1 MQIKNKPLLLQ
12 HFESYGLVLLG
23 VFLYCIGVNLFIVPA
38 NLYNGGVMGIAQ
50 LLRTLLVQL
59 FSFPD
64 SFSLDLSGLIFF
76 VLNLPILFI
85 AYKDISH
92 TFFKKTVFAIILQTV
107 ILSVIP
113 IPATPLVSDTMAAVV
128 TGAILCGGGTGL
140 TLWAGGSCGGTDT
153 LGIFFAKRYRT
164 LSVGKLALFVN
175 IFVYLICALL
185 FDFEVAIFS
194 VLVSLIASIVVDR
207 VHSQNIM
214 VTAMIFTHQP
224 QIREKIMSKLNRG
237 VTYWNGYGGYT
248 NKETTILI
256 TAISKYEIMSL
267 RRIIREN
274 DPSAFIIFNQN
285 LTILGNFEKRLS

>member
-1 MQIKNKPLLLQ
+1 MQIKNKPLLQL
-12 HFESYGLVLLG
+12 FESYGLVLLG

-38 NLYNGGVMGIAQ
+38 NLYNGGIMGIAQ

-92 TFFKKTVFAIILQTV
+92 AFFKKTVFAIILQTV

-113 IPATPLVSDTMAAVV
+113 IPSAPLVSDTMAAVV

-175 IFVYLICALL
+175 IFVYLI
-185 FDFEVAIFS
+185 
-194 VLVSLIASIVVDR
+194 
-207 VHSQNIM
+207 
-214 VTAMIFTHQP
+214 
-224 QIREKIMSKLNRG
+224 
-237 VTYWNGYGGYT
+237 
-248 NKETTILI
+248 
-256 TAISKYEIMSL
+256 
-267 RRIIREN
+267 
-274 DPSAFIIFNQN
+274 
-285 LTILGNFEKRLS
+285 